1 MVCDIACKGGFKMSN
16 VIIWDVVIKAQ
27 LEYDAGESPQKEE
40 LEEELDG
47 LITGWVN
54 EKGYRG
60 ADTGEAIPNL
70 LNINVESVGKL
81 LGD

>member
-1 MVCDIACKGGFKMSN
+1 MSN

-27 LEYDAGESPQKEE
+27 LEYDAGESPSKEE

-47 LITGWVN
+47 LICGWVN
-54 EKGYRG
+54 KKCYKG
-60 ADTGEAIPNL
+60 ADAGEAIPNL

-81 LGD
+81 LGN